1 MTLPGKPDMEPA
13 APAATR
19 PAPGWYRVSDGDEKG
34 AIYLESQSDGTV
46 YEWERR
52 APAWRLIGKKEA
64 AKEA

>member
-52 APAWRLIGKKEA
+52 TCPRSPSAISVPS
-64 AKEA
+64 